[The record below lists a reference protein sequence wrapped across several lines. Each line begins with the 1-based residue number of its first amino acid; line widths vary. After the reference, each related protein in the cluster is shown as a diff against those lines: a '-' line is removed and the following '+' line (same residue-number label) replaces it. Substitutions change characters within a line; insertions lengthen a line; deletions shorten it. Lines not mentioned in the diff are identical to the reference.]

1 MILNR
6 LGIKNYKDTLAEF
19 KNLVK
24 NSIQHSSKKNE
35 DILDDY

>member
-24 NSIQHSSKKNE
+24 NNIQQHSKKNE
-35 DILDDY
+35 EILDDL